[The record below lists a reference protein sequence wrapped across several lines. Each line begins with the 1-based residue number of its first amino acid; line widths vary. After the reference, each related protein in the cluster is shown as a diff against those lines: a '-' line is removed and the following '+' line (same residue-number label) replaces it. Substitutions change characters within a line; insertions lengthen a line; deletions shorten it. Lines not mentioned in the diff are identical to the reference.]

1 MRCRRSSLFMAN
13 PSSFYHCMPYKAHLV
28 SFSLIILKFSEFSHK
43 NATKHK
49 ESDETQLQHR

>member
-1 MRCRRSSLFMAN
+1 MAN
-13 PSSFYHCMPYKAHLV
+13 PSSFYDCMPYKAHLV